1 MFRKGCL
8 AVCFLLWRL
17 FDCSSTTAAAFSSST
32 SSRQQRGAVGSSRQQ
47 AGSSRQQQAAAVVRF
62 GLEICGCV
70 TKPCSLYLASSLA
83 TKLKSQFSSKVS
95 VTLGPVGPWFQKRN
109 RHFGSSFA
117 VYFGPKLGRVER
129 EQEREQRRQEQEQ
142 EPQNRNKNKKDKN
155 KKNNNLVCASAFPLM
170 CFTISSCSILMF
182 HLNTSLRF
190 CWLFFVPQV
199 GQVCI

>member
-1 MFRKGCL
+1 MQQHH
-8 AVCFLLWRL
+8 
-17 FDCSSTTAAAFSSST
+17 SSSLQQQHQQQAAA
-32 SSRQQRGAVGSSRQQ
+32 GSSRQQ
-47 AGSSRQQQAAAVVRF
+47 QATGRQQQAAAVVRF

-83 TKLKSQFSSKVS
+83 TKLKSQFSGKVS
-95 VTLGPVGPWFQKRN
+95 VTLGPAGPWFQKRN

-142 EPQNRNKNKKDKN
+142 EPQNRNKNKK
-155 KKNNNLVCASAFPLM
+155 NNNLVCASAFPLM

-182 HLNTSLRF
+182 YLNTSLRF
-190 CWLFFVPQV
+190 C
-199 GQVCI
+199 

>member
-1 MFRKGCL
+1 MQQHH
-8 AVCFLLWRL
+8 
-17 FDCSSTTAAAFSSST
+17 SSSLQQQHQQQAAA
-32 SSRQQRGAVGSSRQQ
+32 GSSRQQ
-47 AGSSRQQQAAAVVRF
+47 HATGRQQQAAAVVRF

-129 EQEREQRRQEQEQ
+129 EQEREQRRQEQE
-142 EPQNRNKNKKDKN
+142 PQNRNKNKKDKN

-190 CWLFFVPQV
+190 C
-199 GQVCI
+199 

>member
-1 MFRKGCL
+1 MFL
-8 AVCFLLWRL
+8 ALE
-17 FDCSSTTAAAFSSST
+17 AAPQHHSSS
-32 SSRQQRGAVGSSRQQ
+32 SSRQQQ
-47 AGSSRQQQAAAVVRF
+47 ATSRQQQAAAVVRF

-83 TKLKSQFSSKVS
+83 TKLKSQFSGKVS
-95 VTLGPVGPWFQKRN
+95 VTLGPAGPWFQKRN

-142 EPQNRNKNKKDKN
+142 EPQNRNKNKK
-155 KKNNNLVCASAFPLM
+155 NNNLVCASAFPLM

-190 CWLFFVPQV
+190 C
-199 GQVCI
+199 